1 MRLIQ
6 ILRWF
11 KLEPC
16 YENILIAGGAGF
28 AGSHLA
34 RALLSLGYPVTGLD
48 VAPPAHTQLLTG
60 ELGHPR
66 FRYIWKSLQDI
77 QPADLEGHSV
87 VVHLA
92 AQADTPMAFDSP
104 RYTVMQNVDGT
115 VALPEA
121 VRRAGCVKQLIYAG
135 AGNELGRPLYLPID
149 EEHPLTPHNPYGFS
163 KAAAELALWAWHGA
177 YGVPSIVMS
186 TGAWSSDGR
195 RAGSVHLQVV
205 VERAARLAHPSGG
218 RAADPGRVLHRR
230 RGGCLDPC
238 D

>member
-1 MRLIQ
+1 M
-6 ILRWF
+6 
-11 KLEPC
+11 
-16 YENILIAGGAGF
+16 
-28 AGSHLA
+28 
-34 RALLSLGYPVTGLD
+34 
-48 VAPPAHTQLLTG
+48 
-60 ELGHPR
+60 
-66 FRYIWKSLQDI
+66 
-77 QPADLEGHSV
+77 

-230 RGGCLDPC
+230 RGGSKRTTGAEQNCTTGVMPDGHGLAGGAGGLAWSGAGAGLGRTLIGGRTVRRWR
-238 D
+238 